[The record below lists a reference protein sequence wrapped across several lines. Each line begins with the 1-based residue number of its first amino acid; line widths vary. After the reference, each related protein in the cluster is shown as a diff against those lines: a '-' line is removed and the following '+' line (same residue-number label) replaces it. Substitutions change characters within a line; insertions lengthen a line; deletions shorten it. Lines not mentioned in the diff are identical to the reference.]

1 MGTSTSSSGPGPGVS
16 LDPPWLDVPG
26 DGQPPN
32 QDGGPANLP
41 PNGPQVAPPRR
52 FANAKRE
59 LGTFIRTGDT
69 DALGRSLGHYS
80 RTGMGGSARVTARM
94 GATTQAGGRLLGMLQ
109 AARAA
114 DPAIAEWVT
123 NLLATNP
130 TPSDIADALVDAIA
144 GAGGTADEEALKD
157 CMAAAFA
164 ELLTDQPNLDLL
176 NMGDD
181 ELWSLMQLFLGNAV
195 CHRFEFD
202 VGQQLESARLDP
214 VVAVERET
222 QMRDF
227 VKNQIGV
234 QLVALRAVTPN
245 PTGQQLQRVMSD
257 ALQMTFSVFEG
268 TV

>member
-16 LDPPWLDVPG
+16 LDPPWLDG
-26 DGQPPN
+26 LPPPLP
-32 QDGGPANLP
+32 QDGNPLVLP
-41 PNGPQVAPPRR
+41 PQGPRVAPPRR

-59 LGTFIRTGDT
+59 LGTFIRSGDT

-80 RTGMGGSARVTARM
+80 RTGMGGAGRVTARM
-94 GATTQAGGRLLGMLQ
+94 GATTQAGGQLLGMLQ

-114 DPAIAEWVT
+114 DPAISQWVT
-123 NLLATNP
+123 ALLATNP
-130 TPSDIADALVDAIA
+130 TPSDIADALVDAIV

-164 ELLTDQPNLDLL
+164 ELLTDHPNLDLL

-202 VGQQLESARLDP
+202 VGQKLESARLDP
-214 VVAVERET
+214 ALAVERET

-227 VKNQIGV
+227 VKNEIGV
-234 QLVALRAVTPN
+234 QLIALRAVTPN
-245 PTGQQLQRVMSD
+245 PSGQQLQQVMSD
-257 ALQMTFSVFEG
+257 ALQMTFSVFEA